1 MGLSG
6 MQDGRERRDLITL
19 YGIINGFEKMDKQNL
34 VLMKEENE
42 QKRGHSEKIERVSV
56 LRTLGS
62 TIFHIEQWI
71 FGTG

>member
-71 FGTG
+71 FGTD